1 MAPSPAKAPIPVL
14 NGWSDFQFGD
24 RIQTQM
30 AVVEDEE
37 AAQGAGE
44 GWPGQAPE
52 GARSPLL

>member
-30 AVVEDEE
+30 AAVEDKEVV
-37 AAQGAGE
+37 QGAGE
-44 GWPGQAPE
+44 VAGTGH
-52 GARSPLL
+52 